1 MGKMKE
7 LYEKVA
13 ADSSLQS
20 KFAEIMKDAEKA
32 DKEEKEKKLLAF
44 AKEAGY
50 VLSIEEVIDF
60 LEKLKSKETGEL
72 TDTELDMV
80 AGGKTFTFGSGGPS
94 RGNHFL

>member
-32 DKEEKEKKLLAF
+32 DKKETEKKLLAF
-44 AKEAGY
+44 AMEAGY
-50 VLSIEEVIDF
+50 VLTIEEVADF
-60 LEKLKSKETGEL
+60 FQKLEGKEEGEL
-72 TDTELDMV
+72 SDSELDMV
-80 AGGKTFTFGSGGPS
+80 AGGKTSNLPDPDKYKGG
-94 RGNHFL
+94 HLA